1 MKITGQEGTHKG
13 YRIVITNLTT
23 GEEICNEK
31 TICVI
36 GAHVSE
42 DKERTNLF
50 GLFAAPKKIIMQ
62 TAISAVEAA
71 INIVNQ
77 VEKDDVEADKK
88 AKEKEEDKPCS
99 LDELKEDVL
108 KDALKAILEGDL

>member
-13 YRIVITNLTT
+13 YRIVITDLTT

-36 GAHVSE
+36 GAHVGE
-42 DKERTNLF
+42 DQKRTVEF
-50 GLFAAPKKIIMQ
+50 GLSAAPRKIIMQ
-62 TAISAVEAA
+62 TAISAAGAA
-71 INIVNQ
+71 INILNQ
-77 VEKDDVEADKK
+77 VKKGNVEADKK
-88 AKEKEEDKPCS
+88 AKEKEDKPCS

-108 KDALKAILEGDL
+108 KDALKAILEGNL

>member
-1 MKITGQEGTHKG
+1 MRITGQEGTHKG
-13 YRIVITNLTT
+13 YRIVITDLTT

-42 DKERTNLF
+42 DKESTNLF
-50 GLFAAPKKIIMQ
+50 GLSAAPKKIIMQ

-88 AKEKEEDKPCS
+88 AEAEKDKPCS
-99 LDELKEDVL
+99 YDELKKDVP
-108 KDALKAILEGDL
+108 KDVLKAILEGAL